1 VCGGHGPRR
10 SRVGV
15 VAHGWNIDERAS
27 VSLVSVPASP
37 GLLGSPSGGSV
48 VSGGCGGT
56 SRAGSGACRAHCWVL
71 RSPATLVV
79 VPGTGRSVDREPLA
93 ELVLV
98 GRRVCAG
105 RGRWLFEN
113 CTVDA
118 SIFEVIKMQKARVC
132 LLVGCSRG
140 FCSWSLRIDC
150 SVCVEVFK
158 GTGWMPWH

>member
-1 VCGGHGPRR
+1 MGGTLTKERR
-10 SRVGV
+10 SR
-15 VAHGWNIDERAS
+15 WCQYLRR
-27 VSLVSVPASP
+27 LVCWV
-37 GLLGSPSGGSV
+37 LLREGSV
-48 VSGGCGGT
+48 VPGGVVEHRGWGPGLVEHTVGSSGH
-56 SRAGSGACRAHCWVL
+56 RPRW
-71 RSPATLVV
+71 VV

-118 SIFEVIKMQKARVC
+118 SIFEVIKMQKVRVC
-132 LLVGCSRG
+132 PSGCVRG